1 MTARQ
6 QHETARYEFE
16 KETRRNKKKKN
27 TDIPP
32 LPRFLTSSSEEI
44 SIMPKYVSNNSRV
57 MQTLQGREKM
67 SLRDYPDSLL
77 TRPHL

>member
-1 MTARQ
+1 MKLQGMNLKRKLE
-6 QHETARYEFE
+6 ET
-16 KETRRNKKKKN
+16 KKKKN

>member
-1 MTARQ
+1 MTERQ

-16 KETRRNKKKKN
+16 KETRRNKKN
-27 TDIPP
+27 MDIPP